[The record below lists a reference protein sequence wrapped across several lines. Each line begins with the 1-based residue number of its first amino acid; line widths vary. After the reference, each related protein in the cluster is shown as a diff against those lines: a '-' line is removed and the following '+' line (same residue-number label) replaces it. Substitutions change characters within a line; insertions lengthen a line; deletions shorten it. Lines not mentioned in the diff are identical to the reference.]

1 MDFLRST
8 AEARSLGPMA
18 REAYLARLCWN
29 SSNWVRPTGE
39 AARSEQGVTYNAK
52 MGFGHEEWLF
62 NYQWILD
69 GWKYAFLQP
78 VNKSLAKVQGK
89 ILDVRLYT
97 ISSDR
102 HWYYV
107 GHLRSCEVL
116 TEQAADRARREVK
129 RRGWFKDMMS
139 QLRQVGG
146 DLAGLEYDDATMLF
160 NVRFR
165 PAEAEIYDP
174 MVPVGERDAIRKLRR
189 YTLVKVQDDLRK
201 VEREWTSRVAAT
213 GLRPTGK
220 LARRGIP
227 PREIDLVQNQLQNEL
242 VTLLSARYGKKS
254 VTMEEGF
261 VDIKLARADAVTLIE
276 IKSDSRPRH
285 AIRQGLGQLLEY
297 AFVTEEAGESI
308 HELIVVGPGELTAR
322 DKKYLDHLRKHRG
335 LPFRYVCFRSGMD
348 HVDI

>member
-1 MDFLRST
+1 
-8 AEARSLGPMA
+8 MA
-18 REAYLARLCWN
+18 HDAYLARLCWN

-39 AARSEQGVTYNAK
+39 AARSEQGDTYNAE

-69 GWKYAFLQP
+69 GWKYGFLQP

-89 ILDVRLYT
+89 TLDVRLYT
-97 ISSDR
+97 ISPGR

-116 TEQAADRARREVK
+116 TEEAADRARKEFK

-146 DLAGLEYDDATMLF
+146 NVAGLQYDDATLLF

-165 PAEAEIYDP
+165 PEDAEIYDP
-174 MVPVGERDAIRKLRR
+174 MVPVGDRDAIRKLRR
-189 YTLVKVQDDLRK
+189 YTLVKLQDDLRK
-201 VEREWTSRVAAT
+201 VEREWASRVAAT
-213 GLRPTGK
+213 ELRPTGK
-220 LARRGIP
+220 LARTGIP
-227 PREIDLVQNQLQNEL
+227 PQEIDLVQNQLQNEL
-242 VTLLSARYGKKS
+242 FTLLAARYGKKA

-261 VDIKLARADAVTLIE
+261 VDIKVALRGSVTLIE
-276 IKSDSRPRH
+276 VKSDSRPRH
-285 AIRQGLGQLLEY
+285 AIREALGQLLEY
-297 AFVTEEAGESI
+297 AFSCEDAGESI
-308 HELIVVGPGELTAR
+308 AELVVAGPGDLRPR
-322 DKKYLDHLRKHRG
+322 DKKYIEHLRTRRG
-335 LPFRYVCFRSGMD
+335 LPVRYVCFRRGMD